1 VYFVDTILLPPQAL
15 ISMAIYRSSWA
26 SLAAALIRLQQFGI
40 KLFCPASRFGIKT
53 GIGGTEKGK
62 HARQLG
68 NTMAQPN
75 IAVRETN
82 GARVAPPPGAAIV
95 DFGPLA
101 NWIGFH
107 LRLAQ
112 NASFQAFTREASG
125 IDLRPGRFA
134 TLMIIGR
141 NPGISQTALSRA
153 NARDKSSLT
162 PVLNDLVRRKLVKRV
177 RAKDDRRSYRLML
190 TSAGEELL
198 DKLTACAARH
208 EQHLDEVLG
217 PIDRARFLQ
226 ILKRLIAEIPANGN
240 DHSR

>member
-1 VYFVDTILLPPQAL
+1 M
-15 ISMAIYRSSWA
+15 S
-26 SLAAALIRLQQFGI
+26 
-40 KLFCPASRFGIKT
+40 
-53 GIGGTEKGK
+53 
-62 HARQLG
+62 
-68 NTMAQPN
+68 QPN
-75 IAVRETN
+75 LAVRETN
-82 GARVAPPPGAAIV
+82 NERAVLPAPATEI

-112 NASFQAFTREASG
+112 NASFQAFAREASG

-162 PVLNDLVRRKLVKRV
+162 PVLNDLVRRKLVKRL
-177 RAKDDRRSYRLML
+177 RARGDRRSYRLIL

-198 DKLTACAARH
+198 ARLTACAAQH
-208 EQHLDEVLG
+208 ERHLDEILG
-217 PIDRARFLQ
+217 PTDRVRFLQ
-226 ILKRLIAEIPANGN
+226 ILKRLIAEVPANGN
-240 DHSR
+240 GSSR